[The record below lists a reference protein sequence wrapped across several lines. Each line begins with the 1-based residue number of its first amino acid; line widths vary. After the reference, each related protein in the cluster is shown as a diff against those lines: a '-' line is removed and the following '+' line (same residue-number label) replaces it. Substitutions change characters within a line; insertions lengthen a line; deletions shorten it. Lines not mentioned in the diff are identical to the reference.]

1 MPQLVWAVPGFAVWA
16 VLQVLAFQWCTEWR
30 DEKMKYGF
38 APPVLLLWWLPNLF
52 VGETGAS
59 EVEQFV
65 IFGGFPI
72 AAFYLGGLLIAELA
86 ERRKQE
92 KLKADG

>member
-1 MPQLVWAVPGFAVWA
+1 M
-16 VLQVLAFQWCTEWR
+16 
-30 DEKMKYGF
+30 
-38 APPVLLLWWLPNLF
+38 F

-72 AAFYLGGLLIAELA
+72 AALYLGGLLIAELA